1 MPAIDALM
9 KRFGFVK
16 LSRYGL
22 VLTPEGRIM
31 SLRPA
36 ILDDGLGGRIVG
48 WRDNDLAAA
57 ELEKWEPARPAPRR
71 AVATPPAIP
80 AVRVTAQVPV
90 VAAPVPVVAAPVVAA
105 PVVTRPAAVAAP
117 TSIVAPPPA
126 VAEDDDEW
134 EWTIALA
141 RARAAAEDSEQA
153 AAAAAAPVTPPRRSR
168 ADTVPPPVA
177 QAPVSTLAARNP
189 MEAWPATQQLTRIDY
204 EDYTSPS
211 SEVVRV
217 ARLAQTPTAAPAT
230 PPHIA
235 QIPTAAPATPPRIA
249 QPAAAR
255 TSERPL
261 ATPIGVRKQSSPKI
275 ATIPAR
281 APTAPIA
288 RTQPTTPTQPTA
300 PTQPQAA
307 APTHA
312 APAVVRTAPRAQS
325 PATIIPIP
333 KLPSI
338 RTITQ
343 ERTTQL
349 QPVVRPSGGEPLPP
363 RRFPKG
369 TGPVGTSGVRTTAT
383 PVRHPNDGD
392 ATTPALVLPA
402 AANPVALPRLKR

>member
-90 VAAPVPVVAAPVVAA
+90 VAAPAVA
-105 PVVTRPAAVAAP
+105 RPAAVAAP

-126 VAEDDDEW
+126 VAEDEDEW

-141 RARAAAEDSEQA
+141 RARAAAEDAEQA

-177 QAPVSTLAARNP
+177 QAPVSTLAGRNP
-189 MEAWPATQQLTRIDY
+189 MEAWPATQPLTRIDY

-217 ARLAQTPTAAPAT
+217 ARLAQTPSIAPSSAPAT
-230 PPHIA
+230 P
-235 QIPTAAPATPPRIA
+235 TRIA
-249 QPAAAR
+249 QPAPAR

-261 ATPIGVRKQSSPKI
+261 AAPIGVRKQSSPKI

-288 RTQPTTPTQPTA
+288 CSQPTA
-300 PTQPQAA
+300 PVQAA
-307 APTHA
+307 PATAPAQTA
-312 APAVVRTAPRAQS
+312 ATPAVVRTVQRAQS